1 VSSHP
6 QQNTTITTVILAGG
20 EGRRMGGIDKG
31 LVLFH
36 GKPLVEHVIEH
47 LAPQTGKLLISA
59 NRSEQQYGNYGYP
72 VIADTL
78 PEFPGPL
85 AGILAALEL
94 IDDELLLSVPCDT
107 PQLPD
112 DLVQRLVKA
121 LADSGADIA
130 IPFDGKRLHAA
141 IMLMRRSVA
150 PDLRTYLLSG
160 ERKVQLWL
168 KRHLTVQV
176 DYSDQPRAFAN
187 LNTLEELKH
196 LEQHGGH

>member
-1 VSSHP
+1 MSSHP

-31 LVLFH
+31 LVLFR
-36 GKPLVEHVIEH
+36 GKPLVEHVIER

-59 NRSEQQYGNYGYP
+59 NRSEQQYDNYGYP

-78 PEFPGPL
+78 PDFPGPL
-85 AGILAALEL
+85 AGILTALER

-130 IPFDGKRLHAA
+130 IPFDGERLHAA

-168 KRHLTVQV
+168 KRHHTVQV
-176 DYSDQPRAFAN
+176 DFSDQPRAFAN
-187 LNTLEELKH
+187 LNTLDELKH